1 MDPKISAIVS
11 HTNKHTT
18 STHQAHNGAGGELP
32 LAPFMGVAGGDGD
45 SWPECRGGGI
55 KQSTA

>member
-18 STHQAHNGAGGELP
+18 STHQAHNGAGGEWS

-45 SWPECRGGGI
+45 SWPE
-55 KQSTA
+55 